1 MDSYLKRMYVGI
13 DHLCIEKDQN
23 IYNLP
28 KIYLDTEIQLFG

>member
-13 DHLCIEKDQN
+13 DHLYREGHRN

-28 KIYLDTEIQLFG
+28 KIYLDTEI